1 MNSFEDSTLNALISL
16 LDDSDNEVVAHVTSK
31 LLDAGLD
38 IVSALESAWEVS
50 DNKLQQLRLEELIH
64 KIQFEDTYQKM
75 ATWAANPKPN
85 LLEGFILV
93 SKYQYP
99 DLDEVWIRNQ
109 IKTIRINVWLEM
121 NYYLTALER
130 VRILN
135 HLFFSTMGF
144 SGNVDQYNDPNNS
157 YLNKVLETKK
167 GNPISLCVL
176 YSIIAQD
183 LGIPIYGVNLPQHFI
198 LAYVD
203 DAEAVANIPIEER
216 PVLFYINAFNK
227 GMIFNRKEIDQFL
240 KLIHLTPSEKYYHP
254 GNTIEIIARML
265 TNLIN
270 SYTELNKP
278 EKAAELT
285 RLKAL
290 LVVG

>member
-1 MNSFEDSTLNALISL
+1 MNNLEDSTINALISL

-75 ATWAANPKPN
+75 AAWAATPKPN

-135 HLFFSTMGF
+135 HLFFSSMGF

-176 YSIIAQD
+176 YSIIAQE

-203 DAEAVANIPIEER
+203 DAEAVANIPLEKR

-240 KLIHLTPSEKYYHP
+240 KLIHLTPNEKYYHP
-254 GNTIEIIARML
+254 GNNIEIIARML